1 MRLINKSYEF
11 RWQKGISRYYRI
23 LIYRDLL
30 NDWILTC
37 IWGGVQTRLGNFKHT
52 TLQNLQEGFAFVE
65 DMKIRRKQRG
75 YSLIN

>member
-1 MRLINKSYEF
+1 MNNCYEY

-52 TLQNLQEGFAFVE
+52 TLQNLQEGLDFVE
-65 DMKIRRKQRG
+65 DMKKRRHSRG
-75 YSLIN
+75 YALVWAP